1 MFVQSTPGVILGS
14 RFLSLPGHVVMIG
27 THIGRE
33 SATKHT
39 RLCPTEPPNTGTSLQ
54 RIVTALLNQARP
66 LMAIGRGRNQP
77 ARVGL
82 GDLPASTWKERL
94 MVVPISRAAAGSC
107 RRGGQPAGR
116 RLGDLSALT
125 WSQSVDSQTRHG
137 AAESQQGKTEKSVF
151 LFLTWSWRPSRR
163 PGVGAA
169 ARWCDLKTVNPA
181 FGAALHTGRSMTGGS
196 GTLNSKKIIGGV
208 RRETAKAQDA
218 GNLPPPH
225 TR

>member
-1 MFVQSTPGVILGS
+1 
-14 RFLSLPGHVVMIG
+14 MIG
-27 THIGRE
+27 MRTGGE
-33 SATKHT
+33 SAKKHT
-39 RLCPTEPPNTGTSLQ
+39 HLCPTVPPNTGVSLQ
-54 RIVTALLNQARP
+54 RIITDLLNQARP
-66 LMAIGRGRNQP
+66 LMAIGRGRNHP
-77 ARVGL
+77 AKVGL

-94 MVVPISRAAAGSC
+94 IVVPIRTAAAGSC

-125 WSQSVDSQTRHG
+125 WSQSMDSQTRHD

-151 LFLTWSWRPSRR
+151 LFLTWSWRLSRR

-169 ARWCDLKTVNPA
+169 ASWHALKTVNPA
-181 FGAALHTGRSMTGGS
+181 FGAALRTGQSTTGS
-196 GTLNSKKIIGGV
+196 SVTPNSKKIIGGV

-225 TR
+225 TL